1 MSPLVVITVVISV
14 PAERGSSQDK
24 NWQIY
29 TIMQF
34 TPQIMICSK
43 SNQINF
49 TFQVYKKTENIQ
61 LCLSI
66 KSNYSFLLSLELL
79 MNLFVCDDREEND
92 GQVAQWVSRGS
103 NLSFLNLHFRKK
115 NCPHLIYE
123 FCC

>member
-34 TPQIMICSK
+34 TPQIMICLK

-49 TFQVYKKTENIQ
+49 TFQVYKKNRKHPTLPINK
-61 LCLSI
+61 I
-66 KSNYSFLLSLELL
+66 KLFIFTFTGAFDE
-79 MNLFVCDDREEND
+79 FVC
-92 GQVAQWVSRGS
+92 
-103 NLSFLNLHFRKK
+103 L
-115 NCPHLIYE
+115 
-123 FCC
+123 